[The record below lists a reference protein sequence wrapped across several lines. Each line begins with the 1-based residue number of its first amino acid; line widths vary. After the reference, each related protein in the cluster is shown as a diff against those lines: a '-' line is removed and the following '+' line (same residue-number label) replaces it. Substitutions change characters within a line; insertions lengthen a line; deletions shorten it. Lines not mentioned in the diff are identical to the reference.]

1 VRDVPHEREA
11 RRNRAQRQFGASRLR
26 LPGRHGN
33 GWAVCHW
40 AQPRASGKVSRSN
53 RFSAVVHNLTDR
65 MHLEWTNVRCI
76 AANSPVLDSST
87 APGRSVPVALVH
99 DF

>member
-1 VRDVPHEREA
+1 MSAKRVEIVRS
-11 RRNRAQRQFGASRLR
+11 ASSAL
-26 LPGRHGN
+26 HGSDCLA
-33 GWAVCHW
+33 GIAM
-40 AQPRASGKVSRSN
+40 AGQSATGPQPRASGKVSRSN

-65 MHLEWTNVRCI
+65 MHLEWTNVRGI